1 MNPVLKYRGGK
12 SREILRFLQYIP
24 DNFNRYIEPFFGG
37 GAVFFYLEPDNAIIN
52 DLNGRLMMF
61 YQQLRD
67 DYPAMRIQLDELQRQ
82 YEVNQAEYKR
92 LKALSPDERVPNANE
107 DLYYKIRELFN
118 HPDDSFLDGVLYF
131 FINKTAYSG
140 MIRYNNSGEYN
151 VPFGRY
157 PNLNT
162 HLVTAQHSELL
173 QRAELFNMDYRKIF
187 DMAGEDDFIF
197 LDPPYDC
204 IFNDYGNIDMMNGFD
219 ETEHRRLA
227 EDFRNLSCRALMV
240 IGKTPLTEE
249 LYSGY
254 IFDEYY
260 KNYAVNI
267 RNRFKNDKMH
277 VVVSLKNK
285 DFSARDR
292 ITRSPKALGFVDLK
306 PYIEL
311 TEAGNAFVYSKRP
324 QEVFLRQLLKFQ
336 LPSPYH
342 VEADAIGGT
351 FFIKPYLEIMRLV
364 RDLESLS
371 FDELKIFALM
381 LTDYRE
387 YEVIKN
393 AILKFR
399 VEKEAYKGRY
409 KKFVDEKWT
418 EILLKTY
425 ASDID
430 AGKTKTRETVD
441 GSLKKFIS
449 TKKNNAR
456 DYTDACFR
464 YLRYTSLVSVSY
476 KNHSI
481 SFYPDKLKDV
491 DFILKSVE
499 RKPVYIDDI
508 EKYKEYL
515 FNASKPVLYIDN
527 RNNVADHLMRISE
540 YTQRQLSGMTLDE
553 LKDLRDSIVAER
565 KKTVINEQVIKI
577 KSYALYSEIIDTFNE
592 IISDGYYDAPLML
605 EYNTWRAMTMLD
617 GGEIKGNFNFDD
629 IGQPLS
635 TAAGNMPDIECDYRD
650 YALSVEVTM
659 QSGQKQYESEGEPVA
674 RHLGYLKKG
683 CGKET
688 YCLFIAPTI
697 NSATLAHFYG
707 LNHIPIALYGGK
719 TKIIP
724 LDLDQFMR
732 LVENSY
738 NYTTQP
744 KPVDVRKFL
753 DSVIEQGDIASD
765 ENDWKERIQK
775 CVDEWLVV

>member
-1 MNPVLKYRGGK
+1 MAYLKKKALFFTTSPRTPSK
-12 SREILRFLQYIP
+12 MIP
-24 DNFNRYIEPFFGG
+24 E
-37 GAVFFYLEPDNAIIN
+37 
-52 DLNGRLMMF
+52 
-61 YQQLRD
+61 
-67 DYPAMRIQLDELQRQ
+67 IQLL
-82 YEVNQAEYKR
+82 AETF
-92 LKALSPDERVPNANE
+92 SG
-107 DLYYKIRELFN
+107 REW
-118 HPDDSFLDGVLYF
+118 
-131 FINKTAYSG
+131 NKQSQIEFT
-140 MIRYNNSGEYN
+140 
-151 VPFGRY
+151 
-157 PNLNT
+157 
-162 HLVTAQHSELL
+162 ELL
-173 QRAELFNMDYRKIF
+173 TKSSFFE
-187 DMAGEDDFIF
+187 
-197 LDPPYDC
+197 
-204 IFNDYGNIDMMNGFD
+204 
-219 ETEHRRLA
+219 
-227 EDFRNLSCRALMV
+227 
-240 IGKTPLTEE
+240 GK
-249 LYSGY
+249 G
-254 IFDEYY
+254 
-260 KNYAVNI
+260 
-267 RNRFKNDKMH
+267 
-277 VVVSLKNK
+277 SLKNK

-688 YCLFIAPTI
+688 YCLFIAPPI